1 MACGQL
7 RIEQD
12 QDDAQHTEVD
22 EALAAWGL
30 VAAEP
35 MELEETFA
43 LWPENLPT
51 FNFWRVIQTQWR
63 IGGTG
68 RPSGLDYGGVHTCMD
83 LHGIRKKNQP
93 EVFAGL
99 QAMERATL
107 IAWDK
112 QAQKR

>member
-7 RIEQD
+7 HIEQD
-12 QDDAQHTEVD
+12 QDGAQHTEVD

-30 VAAEP
+30 VATEP

-51 FNFWRVIQTQWR
+51 FNFWQVIQTQWR
-63 IGGTG
+63 TSGTG
-68 RPSGLDYGGVHTCMD
+68 YPTGLDYDGVLACMSMR
-83 LHGIRKKNQP
+83 GIRKKDQA
-93 EVFAGL
+93 EMFAGL
-99 QAMERATL
+99 QAMEQATL

-112 QAQKR
+112 QKQKR